1 MRRKGGWSV
10 LRRFGRARVADV
22 PWIADAMEH
31 DCKQDSQE
39 FVVLRRGVAGS
50 GANVFTDPPI
60 VN

>member
-1 MRRKGGWSV
+1 MIRIAPFRTCTRG
-10 LRRFGRARVADV
+10 GRAVN
-22 PWIADAMEH
+22 AMEH